1 MQSDQVIVAAGMTLV
16 ISNMLVHAVDLVSM
30 MLERDNILDQY
41 S

>member
-1 MQSDQVIVAAGMTLV
+1 MQSDQVIVAADVTLV

-30 MLERDNILDQY
+30 MLEKDNTLYQC